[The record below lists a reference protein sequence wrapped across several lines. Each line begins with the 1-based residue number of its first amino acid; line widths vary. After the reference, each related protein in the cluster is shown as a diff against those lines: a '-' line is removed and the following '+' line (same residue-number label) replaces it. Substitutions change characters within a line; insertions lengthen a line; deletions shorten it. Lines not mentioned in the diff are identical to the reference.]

1 MASRIRWSG
10 VKKVRR
16 ALEKVLRSYREV
28 VPPAQLAQNCTPAAQ
43 TLASSAFSVMAMP
56 FLFPMPFLCR
66 PAEASNRRPRG
77 PGPQDVSRLVDLCR
91 EGIVFDRLSDLAACL
106 DAVVRRWWGPPA
118 RAANPAVNS
127 TARRPGPRAREPGP
141 GDAIAYPRASRP
153 GSCASRTAWTPP
165 TGPAPRRGTATW
177 RSTCGWRAR
186 RRGGWASTCTCA
198 SCSCSCGR
206 LPSSR
211 CAMGARRAP
220 WLRRRAC
227 AGRGCARSA
236 PTSLRRGV
244 GRTQNPAERIG
255 APADRGDVW
264 TDACTCSESGRN
276 EDSHLARGG
285 RAERIGARC
294 GMTRRH
300 AWTGTD
306 KCGLMRGAPG
316 LGRASRGTGDT
327 WTSGTCAGSDGG
339 ARARLRPGCAGG
351 RV

>member
-1 MASRIRWSG
+1 MRVKNRLDPAHRSGASAGYRDVALNLRLAGPAARRLGLDMHVCELQLLLRSFAQF
-10 VKKVRR
+10 KVRD
-16 ALEKVLRSYREV
+16 
-28 VPPAQLAQNCTPAAQ
+28 
-43 TLASSAFSVMAMP
+43 
-56 FLFPMPFLCR
+56 
-66 PAEASNRRPRG
+66 G
-77 PGPQDVSRLVDLCR
+77 
-91 EGIVFDRLSDLAACL
+91 
-106 DAVVRRWWGPPA
+106 
-118 RAANPAVNS
+118 
-127 TARRPGPRAREPGP
+127 
-141 GDAIAYPRASRP
+141 
-153 GSCASRTAWTPP
+153 
-165 TGPAPRRGTATW
+165 
-177 RSTCGWRAR
+177 
-186 RRGGWASTCTCA
+186 
-198 SCSCSCGR
+198 
-206 LPSSR
+206 
-211 CAMGARRAP
+211 RAP
-220 WLRRRAC
+220 SLRRRAC